1 MKNHNWT
8 IFLFPLLYVTAD
20 FVTILKQN
28 IGYNTAGKQPEV
40 TDYSLALNF
49 TQYKSNNLNRSSYSY
64 KYSVIRHAASIRLH

>member
-40 TDYSLALNF
+40 RDYSLALTF
-49 TQYKSNNLNRSSYSY
+49 YTVQIQQSKPL
-64 KYSVIRHAASIRLH
+64 KLLI